1 MQLHE
6 YSLQPATGLHYKYIL
21 ETVFLSLKLQP
32 CSPEFLTS
40 ANTDAKKNVSSR
52 AFWNISK
59 SARKKVYNEAI
70 WLDIYFNK
78 NYFMHFS
85 RDAGKTAVK
94 KILENY

>member
-21 ETVFLSLKLQP
+21 ETVFLSLKL

-52 AFWNISK
+52 VF
-59 SARKKVYNEAI
+59 
-70 WLDIYFNK
+70 
-78 NYFMHFS
+78 
-85 RDAGKTAVK
+85 
-94 KILENY
+94 